1 MVEDPS
7 VELALHVLD
16 FLEYICYIII
26 KHLSTLTPF
35 FEYGMIILYSIMC

>member
-7 VELALHVLD
+7 VELVLHVLD

-26 KHLSTLTPF
+26 NQLRTLHPF